1 MLLAQSLYVIAKRPA
16 MLQKSVTLLFLSVS
30 LSALAQ
36 SSGQGLK
43 PAPVAPVAKAAPDA
57 YVEVSLN
64 SLNYAQTGLRL
75 SPTALRT
82 IVGKNMGPT
91 FSYEGMLAFGTS
103 QGTDT
108 LGGKSAAAKIDPL
121 FGAYLRARQELA
133 PGLEVFGRV
142 GAASLVKNLDG
153 AYFASEASSKR
164 MGALSYGLGV
174 KIRINRKASFVTDYT
189 SYYNR
194 REETI
199 DGVSLGL
206 AIDY

>member
-1 MLLAQSLYVIAKRPA
+1 
-16 MLQKSVTLLFLSVS
+16 MLQKSVTALLLGVS
-30 LSALAQ
+30 FSALAQ

-43 PAPVAPVAKAAPDA
+43 PAQVAPDA
-57 YVEVSLN
+57 YIEVSLN

-103 QGTDT
+103 QGTNT
-108 LGGKSAAAKIDPL
+108 LGGQSAAAKIDPL
-121 FGAYLRARQELA
+121 FGAYLKARKELA
-133 PGLEVFGRV
+133 TGLDVFGRV
-142 GAASLVKNLDG
+142 GAASMVKNLDG
-153 AYFASEASSKR
+153 AYFANDASSKR

-174 KIRINRKASFVTDYT
+174 NASFVTDYT

-194 REETI
+194 RQETI

>member
-1 MLLAQSLYVIAKRPA
+1 MFQKTVTALLLSTALCAQAQSA
-16 MLQKSVTLLFLSVS
+16 
-30 LSALAQ
+30 
-36 SSGQGLK
+36 GQGLK
-43 PAPVAPVAKAAPDA
+43 PPPAAPDA

-103 QGTDT
+103 QGTNT
-108 LGGKSAAAKIDPL
+108 IGGLSAAAKIDPL
-121 FGAYLRARQELA
+121 FGAYLKARKELA
-133 PGLEVFGRV
+133 SGLEVFGRV
-142 GAASLVKNLDG
+142 GAASMVKNLDG
-153 AYFASEASSKR
+153 AYFASDTSSKR
-164 MGALSYGLGV
+164 MGGMSYGLGV
-174 KIRINRKASFVTDYT
+174 KVRVNRNASFVTDYT

-194 REETI
+194 RQETI

>member
-1 MLLAQSLYVIAKRPA
+1 
-16 MLQKSVTLLFLSVS
+16 MLQKIVTLSLAVLSMG
-30 LSALAQ
+30 AMAQ

-43 PAPVAPVAKAAPDA
+43 PQPPARDA

-75 SPTALRT
+75 SPTALRAL
-82 IVGKNMGPT
+82 IGKNVGPT

-108 LGGKSAAAKIDPL
+108 IGGQSAAAKIDPM
-121 FGAYLRARQELA
+121 FGAYLKARKELA

-142 GAASLVKNLDG
+142 GAASMVKNLDG
-153 AYFASEASSKR
+153 AYFANDASSKR
-164 MGALSYGLGV
+164 LGGLSYGLGIKV
-174 KIRINRKASFVTDYT
+174 RINRDASFVTDYT

-194 REETI
+194 RQETI

>member
-1 MLLAQSLYVIAKRPA
+1 MDFPPLL
-16 MLQKSVTLLFLSVS
+16 M
-30 LSALAQ
+30 
-36 SSGQGLK
+36 
-43 PAPVAPVAKAAPDA
+43 APV
-57 YVEVSLN
+57 
-64 SLNYAQTGLRL
+64 L
-75 SPTALRT
+75 SSTNRWALRRTTTISMWLIRAIT

-108 LGGKSAAAKIDPL
+108 LGGQSAAAKIDPL

-133 PGLEVFGRV
+133 PGLEVFGRL
-142 GAASLVKNLDG
+142 GAASMVKNLDG
-153 AYFASEASSKR
+153 AYFAIEASSKR
-164 MGALSYGLGV
+164 MGGFSYGLGV
-174 KIRINRKASFVTDYT
+174 KVRINRKASFVTDYT